1 MTSVNTKSLAGIA
14 RTETHQV
21 KATAIVCVFLLPSH
35 ARLGVPVRK
44 RGAPAGLTTGS
55 FGS

>member
-35 ARLGVPVRK
+35 ARLGVPVRM